1 MVDSMHFLVGLC
13 RTGHFSVFLLYTRN
27 NRWNLIT
34 TKQCDEGERI

>member
-13 RTGHFSVFLLYTRN
+13 RTGHFSVFLLYTEN

-34 TKQCDEGERI
+34 TKQSDEGERI

>member
-13 RTGHFSVFLLYTRN
+13 RTGHFFAFLLYAGD